1 MRAGHARI
9 HKQNEMNYDDLKI
22 LKESVLVEMRELNGY
37 YRDRLALIDGRLVE
51 YMEDLLR
58 EDEDVHNLD
67 EILCFRKF
75 LRLLNTYDFAYEEV
89 YAVLY
94 DAEGEWEDGK
104 HIKGGLK
111 IDGIYGT
118 GHYRLTPMQVYTF
131 AWIYGFKRWVDTGSK
146 NGSRMLMP
154 SERMG
159 ENGTIEDL
167 RRLVSF
173 FVLFWPRK
181 LAKTFTSAFI
191 QFEGLMNGENDYEGY
206 IVANSSAQ
214 SELLFKQLKNMVT
227 QMKGYNSYFR
237 ITNSPQDR
245 SIAWKKLKR
254 SVVKALTSA
263 PDTKDGLKASV
274 CSPDEFGG
282 SQRKAGKL
290 SDMENVIN
298 AVEGSMG
305 PRREPLTVHTS
316 TAGLGVETPYE
327 EIINRMHED
336 LLLEANLPLDE
347 PCEQPNDWQGGIM
360 LRPDLWEMDDDEL
373 LKTERIIRKVN
384 PNLGVTV
391 QKSFYEKEWRQ
402 AEQQGD
408 GKRRE
413 LITKLYNIFASDRA
427 EQWIDANLV
436 RRLQSD
442 MVIEDCVEEDGWRV
456 YVGLDFS
463 LGNDLNASTYLAVRD
478 TDNGKEFFVDMDA
491 WMAEDAMKNSTASML
506 FGKYVEKGHLRLCP
520 GSVVDPDAPVRRIVD
535 LFNSGILFGGF
546 GYDAYKSIFPID
558 RLKEWLFAEMGEAK
572 PDILDLVK
580 PVSQTSGSFNPL
592 VMRLDYLVKVDNPP
606 IRFSKNSM
614 WPYQFQNSVLIA
626 DHYGNRKVYK
636 ARPHEKIDNVVALCD
651 ALAMF
656 EHTEM
661 RVMLVEDK

>member
-1 MRAGHARI
+1 M
-9 HKQNEMNYDDLKI
+9 KYDDLKI
-22 LKESVLVEMRELNGY
+22 LKKSELVYMRELSGMF
-37 YRDRLALIDGRLVE
+37 RERLAKIDGRMVE
-51 YMEDLLR
+51 YMDDLLR

-75 LRLLNTYDFAYEEV
+75 LRLLNTYEFDYQEV
-89 YAVLY
+89 RSVIY
-94 DAEGEWEDGK
+94 DAEGEWQDGR
-104 HIKGGLK
+104 HIDGGLK

-118 GHYRLTPMQVYTF
+118 THYRLTPMQVYTF
-131 AWIYGFKRWVDTGSK
+131 AWIYGFKHWVDTGSP
-146 NGSRMLMP
+146 NGSREPLP

-167 RRLVSF
+167 RRLTSF

-191 QFEGLMNGENDYEGY
+191 QFEGLMNGEADYEGY

-227 QMKGYNSYFR
+227 QMDGYNRYFR

-245 SIAWKKLKR
+245 TIAWKRYKR
-254 SVVKALTSA
+254 SFVKALTSA
-263 PDTKDGLKASV
+263 PSTKDGLKASV

-282 SQRKAGKL
+282 SQRKGGKL

-327 EIINRMHED
+327 EVINRMHED
-336 LLLEANLPLDE
+336 LLRETYIELDE

-373 LKTERIIRKVN
+373 LKTDRIIRKVN
-384 PNLGVTV
+384 PNLGITV

-413 LITKLYNIFASDRA
+413 VITKLYNIFASDRA
-427 EQWIDANLV
+427 EQWISADVV
-436 RRLQSD
+436 RRLQVD
-442 MVIEDCVEEDGWRV
+442 RRIDDCTEEEGWRV
-456 YVGLDFS
+456 YVGMDFS

-478 TDNGKEFFVDMDA
+478 TENGMEFFSDMDA
-491 WMAEDAMKNSTASML
+491 WMAEDAMKSSTAYVL
-506 FGKYVEKGHLRLCP
+506 YGKYVERGHLQLCP
-520 GSVVDPDAPVRRIVD
+520 GAVVDPDAPVNRIAELYEKGVR
-535 LFNSGILFGGF
+535 FCGF
-546 GYDAYKSIFPID
+546 GYDAYKSSFPIA
-558 RLKEWLFAEMGEAK
+558 RLKEWLFAELGEVNPA
-572 PDILDLVK
+572 IVDLVK
-580 PVSQTSGSFNPL
+580 PVSQTAGAFNPL
-592 VMRLDYLVKVDNPP
+592 VMKLDYIVKRDEPS
-606 IRFSKNSM
+606 IRFSKNAM
-614 WPYQFQNSVLIA
+614 WPYEFQNSVLIT
-626 DHYGNRKVYK
+626 DGYGNRKVYK
-636 ARPHEKIDNVVALCD
+636 ARPQEKIDNVVALCD
-651 ALAMF
+651 ALAVF
-656 EHTEM
+656 DFTEM
-661 RVMLVEDK
+661 RVMQVSEE